1 MRVAAGSRPG
11 DRELPPVTPRPSVRL
26 VVPLLFASLP
36 PLPPVLSPLPF
47 FPRSR
52 NNFVKSARRRRNDEG
67 GTTALRGGLYTS
79 LARPQAPRPSNSLST
94 PFSISRVKPPPA
106 VLLSHLRRRRGARAR
121 CVLPLCSP
129 PVRSVLSPYLLL
141 SPSRFLF
148 PFSSSHARDLF
159 RIRASCARPVLLA
172 RSLVRSAFALVR
184 SPHRRVQ
191 TPRTIL
197 SAVPPFARSL
207 AYRPSSSSSSSERLR
222 IRIRSRES
230 SVRTRA
236 RRARRGMQETRGGE
250 RHLETRFSEFSHDQP
265 HHPARGSPRITAN

>member
-67 GTTALRGGLYTS
+67 GTTALRGGLYTF
-79 LARPQAPRPSNSLST
+79 LARPQAPRPSNSLSI

-106 VLLSHLRRRRGARAR
+106 VLLSHPRRRRGARAR

-141 SPSRFLF
+141 SPCRFLF
-148 PFSSSHARDLF
+148 PFSSSHARDLS

-197 SAVPPFARSL
+197 SPVPAVRSL
-207 AYRPSSSSSSSERLR
+207 ARLPA
-222 IRIRSRES
+222 IIVVFF
-230 SVRTRA
+230 VRTSAHSYPLA
-236 RRARRGMQETRGGE
+236 RVLSQDE
-250 RHLETRFSEFSHDQP
+250 S
-265 HHPARGSPRITAN
+265 

>member
-79 LARPQAPRPSNSLST
+79 LARPQAPRPSNSLSM

-106 VLLSHLRRRRGARAR
+106 VLLSHPPAASRRTRQVCPSSLFSACALRSLPVSPPLALPFPLSFLFLSRAR
-121 CVLPLCSP
+121 SISYSCLLCAS
-129 PVRSVLSPYLLL
+129 RS
-141 SPSRFLF
+141 
-148 PFSSSHARDLF
+148 
-159 RIRASCARPVLLA
+159 
-172 RSLVRSAFALVR
+172 
-184 SPHRRVQ
+184 
-191 TPRTIL
+191 
-197 SAVPPFARSL
+197 ARSL
-207 AYRPSSSSSSSERLR
+207 ARSSAP
-222 IRIRSRES
+222 RSRLFG
-230 SVRTRA
+230 
-236 RRARRGMQETRGGE
+236 RRIDASRRRGRYSLPCLRSLARLPAIIVVFFVGTSAHSYPLARVLSQDE
-250 RHLETRFSEFSHDQP
+250 R
-265 HHPARGSPRITAN
+265 